1 MTIRASKPA
10 FNIREKLKELTHSIG
25 LKGRELM
32 RAATVQEARDL
43 VSAGRKNIIYNG
55 SALINQRGSNS
66 SISSGTENIATDRWL
81 LEVTSAGTWD
91 LYQAADGPPG
101 FGFCHKID
109 CTAANASLSSGSVI
123 IFQQRLEGLDLQQL
137 AKGTASAKNLTL
149 SFYVKSSK
157 IGKYIVEFQD
167 ANNGRICQRSYNINS
182 ANVWEYKTLTIP
194 GDVSGALTNNNG
206 HSFTVRFWLAAGS
219 LFQSGTLQTEWGST
233 VNADRVVGQVN
244 LADSNTAEWNVTGV
258 QLEVGENATEFEH
271 RSFGEELALCQRYYE
286 KIQPSDRVQGKM
298 HTVTQ
303 AHFSLPFKVTKRTTA
318 SVITADCA
326 YTSIFDGTSSYTSS
340 VTFSSDGIGAYD
352 VTFRLNLSSNFSG
365 TIYRNIAGYGLVC
378 AIDAE
383 L

>member
-1 MTIRASKPA
+1 MTVRANKPA
-10 FNIREKLKELTHSIG
+10 FNIREKLKELERPIG
-25 LKGRELM
+25 LKGSELM
-32 RAATVQEARDL
+32 KSETAQDARDL

-55 SALINQRGSNS
+55 SALINQRGANG
-66 SISSGTENIATDRWL
+66 SISSGTANIATDRWL
-81 LEVTSAGTWD
+81 LEVASAGTWD

-182 ANVWEYKTLTIP
+182 ANVWEYKTITIP
-194 GDVSGALTNNNG
+194 GDTSGVLTNSNG

-258 QLEVGENATEFEH
+258 QLEVGKNATDFEH
-271 RSFGEELALCQRYYE
+271 RSYGEELALCQRYFFKSLATRQSILYKGPLWE
-286 KIQPSDRVQGKM
+286 SNWYAFPVEMRANPTLAGGSWFLRNPGSNSNLSYTGFLNTMYRTGFYISS
-298 HTVTQ
+298 TTTQ
-303 AHFSLPFKVTKRTTA
+303 NPNLQCWFNDAPLTA
-318 SVITADCA
+318 S
-326 YTSIFDGTSSYTSS
+326 
-340 VTFSSDGIGAYD
+340 
-352 VTFRLNLSSNFSG
+352 
-365 TIYRNIAGYGLVC
+365 
-378 AIDAE
+378 AE